1 MFVKIKDTDY
11 EVKYTFNSF
20 KFMKDFDIT
29 ELNELDHKPFSVIAI
44 VEKLFYGALNH
55 DKRNVFLPVT
65 ASDLLEA
72 YAEEGNSIPELLEL
86 LMAELEESDF
96 FKNLRK

>member
-1 MFVKIKDTDY
+1 MFVKIKDVDY

-20 KFMKDFDIT
+20 KFMKDFDIS
-29 ELNELDHKPFSVIAI
+29 ELGELEHKPFAVID
-44 VEKLFYGALNH
+44 VVGKLLYGALNH
-55 DKRNVFLPVT
+55 DKRNVYLPAT
-65 ASDLLEA
+65 ADDLLEA
-72 YAEEGNSIPELLEL
+72 YSEEGNSIPELLEL